1 MKTFEI
7 AFEDE
12 NCNGEIYKVDVFDGY
27 VRADSLHIADFK
39 KNSSDGLR
47 SFYDVRLKGEA
58 ANLPTKCYSLRTVAE
73 IALTAHLLK
82 GGILAPI
89 EKEAETKTDAY
100 ALLIHWGD
108 GSKSYLNE
116 GDSLHT
122 VYIDG
127 KAIRLFRTREEADFA
142 GKIQKM
148 RNSYQKVE
156 TILLNLK

>member
-7 AFEDE
+7 AFENK

-73 IALTAHLLK
+73 AALTAYLLK

-89 EKEAETKTDAY
+89 EEKEVKTTAY
-100 ALLIHWGD
+100 ALIIHWGD
-108 GSKSYLNE
+108 GSKSYFNE
-116 GDSLHT
+116 GDSSHT
-122 VYIDG
+122 IYIKDR
-127 KAIRLFRTREEADFA
+127 AVRLYRTQEEADFA
-142 GKIQKM
+142 GKIQKL
-148 RNSYQKVE
+148 RNPRANVE
-156 TILLNLK
+156 TVTLII